1 MMTDD
6 NFDKGTQA
14 GKAKVKTLRDSY
26 GSGDF
31 SEDRAQSRRANR
43 SDSESETETETGS
56 SETGSSETDSES
68 ESETESEGTRIS
80 NDGSVMVVS
89 MKDARYS
96 PKVTREYTQQSR
108 PRSGYIARGDK
119 SDTASQSEYTPRPPS
134 ARRYRD
140 TYSARSDASVR
151 SVRRAIIEVEDT
163 ASVDLNDDRMM
174 KSVVVSQEK
183 GHRRRLVQEGEV
195 KQKKVDF
202 LIFHV

>member
-56 SETGSSETDSES
+56 SETDSET

-108 PRSGYIARGDK
+108 PRSGYIARGDR
-119 SDTASQSEYTPRPPS
+119 SDTASQSDYTPRPPS

-174 KSVVVSQEK
+174 KSVVVSQEM

-195 KQKKVDF
+195 RKKKV
-202 LIFHV
+202 

>member
-56 SETGSSETDSES
+56 SETDSET

-108 PRSGYIARGDK
+108 PRSGYIARGDR
-119 SDTASQSEYTPRPPS
+119 SDTASQSDYTPRPPS

-195 KQKKVDF
+195 RKKKV
-202 LIFHV
+202 